1 MGTPQGISLNES
13 MHAFAF
19 LISEDSD
26 GAGFLSR
33 DEVVI
38 AAGQTFGVGQVLS
51 RQAVPAN
58 VTEVTAAGTNAG
70 NGSLVFTG
78 APVDATAELG
88 AYRVL
93 FNDATHF
100 IVQSPSDKLIG
111 EGVVG
116 TAFAH
121 GLLFTATAGST
132 AFAEGDSF
140 VVNVDVV
147 PEVGEQ
153 YVAWTGAAPA
163 KAIALF
169 PANTSNGL
177 TQKIAVVNAHAT
189 VRLADLTWT
198 AGATAAQIDE
208 AKFELSKGMIK
219 FR

>member
-13 MHAFAF
+13 MHPFAF
-19 LISEDSD
+19 LVSEDSD

-38 AAGQTFGVGQVLS
+38 AAGQNFGVGQVLS

-58 VTEVTAAGTNAG
+58 VTEVTAAGTNSG
-70 NGSLVFTG
+70 NGSLVFSAT
-78 APVDATAELG
+78 PVDATADLG
-88 AYRVL
+88 AYKVL

-100 IVQSPSDKLIG
+100 IVQSPSDRLIG

-121 GLLFTATAGST
+121 GLLFTATAGGT
-132 AFAEGDSF
+132 AFAQGDSF
-140 VVNVDVV
+140 VVDVDVL
-147 PEVGEQ
+147 PEFGEQ
-153 YVAWTGAAPA
+153 YVAWTGASSA

-169 PANTSNGL
+169 AANTSNGL
-177 TQKIAVVNAHAT
+177 TQKIAVINTHAT

-198 AGATAAQIDE
+198 SGATAAQIDE
-208 AKFELSKGMIK
+208 AKFELGKAMIK